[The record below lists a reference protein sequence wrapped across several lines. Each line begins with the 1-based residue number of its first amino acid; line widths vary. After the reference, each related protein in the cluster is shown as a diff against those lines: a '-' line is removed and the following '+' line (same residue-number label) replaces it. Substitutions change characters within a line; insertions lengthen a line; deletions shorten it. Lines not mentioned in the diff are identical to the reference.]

1 VDSKCRFGGSFTKS
15 KKVFFCAELA
25 TLVHYQAAAAYFCIF
40 VRRVQK
46 RDLLRQTFEKGS
58 LIQKLFE
65 KHLLTISFN
74 ESGKETKD

>member
-1 VDSKCRFGGSFTKS
+1 MQFLGFIY
-15 KKVFFCAELA
+15 KVNLPKVSIFCSELA
-25 TLVHYQAAAAYFCIF
+25 TLIHYQAAAAYFCIF

-58 LIQKLFE
+58 LIQNLFE

-74 ESGKETKD
+74 ESVKETKD

>member
-1 VDSKCRFGGSFTKS
+1 M
-15 KKVFFCAELA
+15 KVIFCSELA
-25 TLVHYQAAAAYFCIF
+25 TLVNYQAVAAYFCIF

-74 ESGKETKD
+74 ESVKETKD